1 MADGNLVIRP
11 EEARSRAQEMVKIA
25 ADLEDLLNTVS
36 AKMEEIDNQETGIY
50 QNENSSSR
58 PAELRAQ
65 LDEFR
70 GIFNRA
76 YEQIRKS
83 ADDIIKISYRVEE
96 E

>member
-11 EEARSRAQEMVKIA
+11 DEARSKAQEMVNIA
-25 ADLEDLLNTVS
+25 S
-36 AKMEEIDNQETGIY
+36 AKMQEIDNVETGVY
-50 QNENSSSR
+50 QNENASSR

-83 ADDIIKISYRVEE
+83 ADDIVKISYRVEE

>member
-1 MADGNLVIRP
+1 MADGMLRISP
-11 EEARSRAQEMVKIA
+11 EEARSKAQEMVKIA
-25 ADLEDLLNTVS
+25 TDLEDLLNTVS
-36 AKMEEIDNQETGIY
+36 SKMEEIDNVETGIY
-50 QNENSSSR
+50 QNENGASR

-83 ADDIIKISYRVEE
+83 ADDIIKISYTVEKE
-96 E
+96 

>member
-36 AKMEEIDNQETGIY
+36 AKMEEIDSQETGIY
-50 QNENSSSR
+50 QNENASSR

>member
-50 QNENSSSR
+50 QNENASSR
-58 PAELRAQ
+58 PASHPHIL
-65 LDEFR
+65 
-70 GIFNRA
+70 
-76 YEQIRKS
+76 
-83 ADDIIKISYRVEE
+83 IS
-96 E
+96 

>member
-11 EEARSRAQEMVKIA
+11 DEARSKAQEMV
-25 ADLEDLLNTVS
+25 NTVS
-36 AKMEEIDNQETGIY
+36 AKMQEIDNVETGVY
-50 QNENSSSR
+50 QNENASSR

-83 ADDIIKISYRVEE
+83 ADDIVKISYRVEE